1 MAPLIPYK
9 PLKVVES
16 FGHLKLWV
24 DSLVN
29 VPAHINLL
37 SVFQLRQ
44 INHIRLMT
52 TMVYGAVYQYYI
64 SRVTRWYIV

>member
-1 MAPLIPYK
+1 MAGPELRKMAPLIPYK

-29 VPAHINLL
+29 VPAHMCLHTSIC
-37 SVFQLRQ
+37 
-44 INHIRLMT
+44 
-52 TMVYGAVYQYYI
+52 YQYFNYARLI
-64 SRVTRWYIV
+64 TFV